1 MKKVMDYKLRG
12 ESVKLMALL
21 MLFTFHSSFF
31 TLSFAQFGF
40 FFGPQTIKLWPDGN
54 PEKEYVAR
62 PNDYQ
67 KNLKEDVQ
75 KDLAEAT
82 MIVYKAQRPNGI
94 CILEC
99 PGGGYTVRSDSH
111 EGKNMADWF
120 NSLGITYCVL
130 EYRMPFGFWQ
140 VPLNDAEKGM
150 KIIREHASEWGVK
163 KVGVMGCSA
172 GGHLASTLATHY
184 SSEET
189 RPDFQILMYPVIT
202 MDRSFTHMGSFDN
215 LFGQNPSQELIDKFS
230 NEKQV
235 TAKTPPAIMILSAD
249 DNTVDPKNSIE
260 YYYALRKAKVSAT
273 LHIYPTGGH
282 GYGNQER
289 FPYKREW
296 TAEVEKWLRQFE
308 K

>member
-1 MKKVMDYKLRG
+1 MKKIMDYKLRG
-12 ESVKLMALL
+12 ESVKLMTLL

-249 DNTVDPKNSIE
+249 DNTVDPRNSIE

>member
-1 MKKVMDYKLRG
+1 MKKVMDYRLRG
-12 ESVKLMALL
+12 ERVKLMALL

>member
-1 MKKVMDYKLRG
+1 MDYKLRG

-21 MLFTFHSSFF
+21 ILFTFHSSFF

>member
-1 MKKVMDYKLRG
+1 MDYKLRG

>member
-1 MKKVMDYKLRG
+1 M
-12 ESVKLMALL
+12 
-21 MLFTFHSSFF
+21 
-31 TLSFAQFGF
+31 SFAQFGF

-249 DNTVDPKNSIE
+249 DNTVDPRNSIE

>member
-12 ESVKLMALL
+12 ERVKLMALL

-31 TLSFAQFGF
+31 TLSYAQFGF

>member
-21 MLFTFHSSFF
+21 ILFTFHSSFF

-140 VPLNDAEKGM
+140 VPLNDAEKG
-150 KIIREHASEWGVK
+150 K
-163 KVGVMGCSA
+163 
-172 GGHLASTLATHY
+172 LL
-184 SSEET
+184 
-189 RPDFQILMYPVIT
+189 L
-202 MDRSFTHMGSFDN
+202 DN
-215 LFGQNPSQELIDKFS
+215 ICNYL
-230 NEKQV
+230 
-235 TAKTPPAIMILSAD
+235 
-249 DNTVDPKNSIE
+249 
-260 YYYALRKAKVSAT
+260 
-273 LHIYPTGGH
+273 
-282 GYGNQER
+282 
-289 FPYKREW
+289 
-296 TAEVEKWLRQFE
+296 
-308 K
+308 

>member
-12 ESVKLMALL
+12 ESVKLMTLL

>member
-21 MLFTFHSSFF
+21 ILFTFHSSFF

-273 LHIYPTGGH
+273 LHIYPSGGH

>member
-1 MKKVMDYKLRG
+1 MKRLVNVILSMCFVA
-12 ESVKLMALL
+12 STAMA
-21 MLFTFHSSFF
+21 
-31 TLSFAQFGF
+31 QPRGF
-40 FFGPQTIKLWPDGN
+40 FFGPQTIQLWPDGN

-67 KNLKEDVQ
+67 KRTMSEEALKG
-75 KDLAEAT
+75 LTNASL
-82 MIVYKAQRPNGI
+82 IVYKAQNPNGI

-99 PGGGYTVRSDSH
+99 PGGGYTVLSDSH
-111 EGKNMADWF
+111 EGKNMSDWF

-130 EYRMPFGFWQ
+130 EYRMPFGFTE
-140 VPLNDAEKGM
+140 VPLHDAEQAM
-150 KIIREHASEWGVK
+150 KIIRQHADEWKVK
-163 KVGVMGCSA
+163 KIGVMGCSA

-189 RPDFQILMYPVIT
+189 RPDFQLLMYPVIT

-215 LFGQNPSQELIDKFS
+215 LFGQNPSQELIDKYS

-235 TAKTPPAIMILSAD
+235 TKQTPPALMILSAD

-260 YYYALRKAKVSAT
+260 YYYALRKAGVSAS
-273 LHIYPTGGH
+273 LHIYPSGGH
-282 GYGNQER
+282 GYGNMER
-289 FPYKREW
+289 IPFKREW

>member
-1 MKKVMDYKLRG
+1 MFTVMM
-12 ESVKLMALL
+12 VNA
-21 MLFTFHSSFF
+21 T
-31 TLSFAQFGF
+31 AQPFGF

-249 DNTVDPKNSIE
+249 DNTVDPRNSIE

>member
-12 ESVKLMALL
+12 ERVKLMALL
-21 MLFTFHSSFF
+21 ILFTFHSSFF

-249 DNTVDPKNSIE
+249 DNTVDPRNSIE

>member
-1 MKKVMDYKLRG
+1 MKKVMDYRLRG
-12 ESVKLMALL
+12 ERVKLMALL

-249 DNTVDPKNSIE
+249 DNTVDPRNSIE

>member
-21 MLFTFHSSFF
+21 ILFTFHSSFF

>member
-12 ESVKLMALL
+12 ERVKLMALL

>member
-12 ESVKLMALL
+12 ESVKLMTLL

-75 KDLAEAT
+75 KNLAEAT

>member
-12 ESVKLMALL
+12 ERVKLMALL

-249 DNTVDPKNSIE
+249 DNTVDPRNSIE

>member
-1 MKKVMDYKLRG
+1 MDYKLRG
-12 ESVKLMALL
+12 ESVKLMTLL

-249 DNTVDPKNSIE
+249 DNTVDPRNSIE

>member
-1 MKKVMDYKLRG
+1 MDYKLRG
-12 ESVKLMALL
+12 ERVKLMALL
-21 MLFTFHSSFF
+21 ILFTFHSSFF

>member
-1 MKKVMDYKLRG
+1 MKKIMDYKLRG

-21 MLFTFHSSFF
+21 ILFTFHSSFF

>member
-12 ESVKLMALL
+12 ERVKLMALL
-21 MLFTFHSSFF
+21 ILFTFHSSFF

>member
-215 LFGQNPSQELIDKFS
+215 LFGQDPSQELIDKFS

-249 DNTVDPKNSIE
+249 DNTVDPRNSIE

>member
-1 MKKVMDYKLRG
+1 MVNSKFKWRIAILV
-12 ESVKLMALL
+12 
-21 MLFTFHSSFF
+21 LFTLHSSFF
-31 TLSFAQFGF
+31 TLSSAQFGF

-82 MIVYKAQRPNGI
+82 MIVYKAQKPNGI

-163 KVGVMGCSA
+163 TVGVMGCSA

-184 SSEET
+184 SSEAT

>member
-1 MKKVMDYKLRG
+1 MDYKLRG

-21 MLFTFHSSFF
+21 ILFTFHSSFF

-249 DNTVDPKNSIE
+249 DNTVDPRNSIE

>member
-21 MLFTFHSSFF
+21 ILFTFHSSFF

-249 DNTVDPKNSIE
+249 DNTVDPRNSIE

>member
-12 ESVKLMALL
+12 ESVKLMTLL

-40 FFGPQTIKLWPDGN
+40 FFSPQTIKLWPDGN